1 MDKKQAAREGFE
13 TLVKVVFPGSNLE
26 RYPDDYFLGQRGE
39 YAEYRELRVQY
50 AWELHKAAQSA
61 LMPVLVEARDA
72 LKRAAACQFQRYY
85 SGVKFDGT
93 RGEYLAGDDDA
104 EYAVKQSLARL
115 NTCIGEK

>member
-61 LMPVLVEARDA
+61 LMPVLVEARDDIQA
-72 LKRAAACQFQRYY
+72 EATKMMYAMMNGRPLDYDI
-85 SGVKFDGT
+85 G
-93 RGEYLAGDDDA
+93 LAK
-104 EYAVKQSLARL
+104 ERLVNSVSRL
-115 NTCIGEK
+115 NTAIGENND